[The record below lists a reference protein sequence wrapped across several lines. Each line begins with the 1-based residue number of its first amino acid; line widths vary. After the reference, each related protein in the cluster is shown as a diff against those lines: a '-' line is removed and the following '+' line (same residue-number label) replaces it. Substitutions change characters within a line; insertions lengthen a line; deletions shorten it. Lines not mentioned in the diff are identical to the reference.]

1 MENKS
6 RIDSI
11 LSDIKELE
19 QLLEGVLNE
28 KVYPVAFFSRS
39 FDLAHHLLKD
49 LHILE
54 GEQIESLHKQM
65 EEYRRLIESVS
76 LAPETH
82 ELSLETNLII
92 PAPAAPE
99 AAPNRPAT
107 LNDSIGRNHLSDL
120 RKAFSLNDCFY
131 FRKELF
137 GGDEARMNKAIAG
150 LNEMD
155 SYEKSLAYVREQLKW
170 DDSNATVA
178 EFLTLVEKRF
188 C

>member
-1 MENKS
+1 
-6 RIDSI
+6 

-19 QLLEGVLNE
+19 QLLEGALSE

-76 LAPETH
+76 LAPDTH
-82 ELSLETNLII
+82 ELSLDTNLVI
-92 PAPAAPE
+92 PAPE

-120 RKAFSLNDCFY
+120 RKAFSLNDRFY
-131 FRKELF
+131 FQKELF
-137 GGDEARMNKAIAG
+137 GGDEAKMNKVIAA
-150 LNEMD
+150 LNEMN
-155 SYEKSLAYVREQLKW
+155 SYETSLAYVREQLHW
-170 DDSNATVA
+170 DDANATVA
-178 EFLTLVEKRF
+178 EFLVLIEKRF